1 MVVTTPK
8 QTNYTVNTVNNM
20 NKIKLTVATLLLG
33 SICYG
38 QTQVKND
45 ALTKKIAYV
54 ESVNT
59 IQDII
64 EWMHWDV
71 ENGQVS
77 KEVGELYIKNLYS
90 LLSRLEDINAG
101 YIDCENCDEID

>member
-1 MVVTTPK
+1 MK
-8 QTNYTVNTVNNM
+8 
-20 NKIKLTVATLLLG
+20 KIKLTVLTLLLG
-33 SICYG
+33 GICYG
-38 QTQVKND
+38 QTQVKDD
-45 ALTKKIAYV
+45 ALTKKIAYI

-64 EWMHWDV
+64 EWMRYDI
-71 ENGQVS
+71 ESGQVG

-101 YIDCENCDEID
+101 YVDCENCDEID

>member
-1 MVVTTPK
+1 MK
-8 QTNYTVNTVNNM
+8 LSQTNYIVNTVDNM

-33 SICYG
+33 GMCYG
-38 QTQVKND
+38 QVQVKDD
-45 ALTKKIAYV
+45 ALTKKIAYI

-71 ENGQVS
+71 ENGQVG

-101 YIDCENCDEID
+101 YVFDCENCDEID

>member
-1 MVVTTPK
+1 
-8 QTNYTVNTVNNM
+8 M

-33 SICYG
+33 SMCYG
-38 QTQVKND
+38 QNPYNQVKDD

-64 EWMHWDV
+64 EWMHWDI
-71 ENGQVS
+71 ENGQVG

-101 YIDCENCDEID
+101 YVFDCENCDEID